1 MSSFSDEGRGGAGLV
16 APGGG
21 KVLGALVVAGKTV
34 NAGLEENEGVLGA
47 GVTAVALEVLAHGDS
62 LLNEE
67 VEVLRELSGKTVLLQ
82 NTGDLVAE
90 HALDLGNTVG
100 VTEDDTDLG
109 RVKTLLGEL
118 AALLLD
124 LLRGDLEPAGRGALV
139 RQRAAADALAV
150 AVDATHLVFSSYL
163 AASVLSQ
170 VC

>member
-1 MSSFSDEGRGGAGLV
+1 M
-16 APGGG
+16 
-21 KVLGALVVAGKTV
+21 

-124 LLRGDLEPAGRGALV
+124 LLLIINQTSHIRERI
-139 RQRAAADALAV
+139 
-150 AVDATHLVFSSYL
+150 SN
-163 AASVLSQ
+163 
-170 VC
+170 C